1 MISRKTIQK
10 WRKIRKRHPELAE
23 IEEPLK
29 WLITEFDRLHRAGVT
44 KDRIRVTLIGMIAE
58 RGLAPQFD
66 GRCDWV
72 RVGVV
77 ETIMCSFAAS
87 FFWI

>member
-1 MISRKTIQK
+1 MISRKTIQT

-23 IEEPLK
+23 VEEPLK
-29 WLITEFDRLHRAGVT
+29 WLITEFDRLHRSGMT

-66 GRCDWV
+66 AFRAK
-72 RVGVV
+72 V
-77 ETIMCSFAAS
+77 EEIERAESGKAA
-87 FFWI
+87 